1 MEFSRDEKN
10 RIRCVISEEEIEELG
25 YTVEEIIS
33 NGSRTQE
40 FMNRIFDMAEE
51 ELQTKFE
58 MGIKT
63 VRADFLSDH
72 TLSLTFSEHPS
83 SEGMLEHIK
92 DIVNGL
98 VNAIP
103 QQKWDE
109 IKAKKGIGLKESLEE
124 KKKSESSK
132 EEQLRIIVLFAF
144 EEMDVL
150 MRFAKQVTLA
160 ELPFNDLY
168 KFEDTYFLMMDL
180 SESEEEEVK
189 KISALVD
196 EYATELF
203 VGAEKRAFIYEHG
216 KPILKENAIEQLRVI

>member
-10 RIRCVISEEEIEELG
+10 RIRCVITEEEIEELG
-25 YTVEEIIS
+25 YTVDEIIS
-33 NGSRTQE
+33 NGERTQE

-98 VNAIP
+98 INSIP

-109 IKAKKGIGLKESLEE
+109 IKAKKGIGLKESLDE
-124 KKKSESSK
+124 KKKEALK
-132 EEQLRIIVLFAF
+132 DEQPRIIVLFAF

-150 MRFAKQVTLA
+150 MRFAKQVTL
-160 ELPFNDLY
+160 ERLPFNDLY
-168 KFEDTYFLMMDL
+168 KFEDTYFLMLDL
-180 SESEEEEVK
+180 SECEEEEVK
-189 KISALVD
+189 KISALID
-196 EYATELF
+196 EYATDLF

-216 KPILKENAIEQLRVI
+216 KPIIKEKAIEQLRMI

>member
-10 RIRCVISEEEIEELG
+10 RIRCVITEEEIEELG
-25 YTVEEIIS
+25 FTVEEIVS
-33 NGSRTQE
+33 NGARTQE
-40 FMNRIFDMAEE
+40 FMNQIFDMAED

-98 VNAIP
+98 INSIP

-109 IKAKKGIGLKESLEE
+109 IKAKKGLGIKEVIDD
-124 KKKSESSK
+124 KKSEASK
-132 EEQLRIIVLFAF
+132 DEQLRIIVLFAF
-144 EEMDVL
+144 EEMDIL
-150 MRFAKQVTLA
+150 MRFAKQLSLEV
-160 ELPFNDLY
+160 LPYNDLY
-168 KFEDTYFLMMDL
+168 KLDDTYFLMVDL
-180 SESEEEEVK
+180 SEAEEEDVRR
-189 KISALVD
+189 ISALID
-196 EYATELF
+196 EYATDVF

-216 KPILKENAIEQLRVI
+216 KAIIKEKAIEQLKLI